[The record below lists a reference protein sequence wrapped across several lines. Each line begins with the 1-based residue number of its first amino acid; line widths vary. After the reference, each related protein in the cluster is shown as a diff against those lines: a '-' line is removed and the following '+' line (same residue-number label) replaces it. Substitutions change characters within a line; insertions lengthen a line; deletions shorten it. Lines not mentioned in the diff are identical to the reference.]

1 MTRLLVHWG
10 GESHRS
16 EGLALA
22 LGAELAYLG
31 AGRGGPLAAALRYGR
46 ARRATFA
53 LLERRRPSLLV
64 VPSLPLPLPMTALA
78 WAARS
83 GAAVVI
89 DGHTGAFRGK
99 WWARARPLVRSLCR
113 RATLVIAHNRT
124 DEATL
129 AGWRARTL
137 LLPDVTHPLAA
148 ADGAAPPPR
157 SVAYVTSF
165 GADDPLD
172 AVFAAAAL
180 LPDVA
185 FAVTG
190 RPPPGLRPPA
200 NVRLTGFLHRADY
213 LALLAHS
220 GLVAALTRTPDLMQ
234 IAADEALCL
243 GRPAVVSDSPVL
255 REVLGGAAAYCD
267 NSPQG
272 FADALRPVLDAPEG
286 WRRAAE
292 AQREARMRNLAA
304 QVAAMAALLRAS
316 GYNDSCPTRSC
327 A

>member
-99 WWARARPLVRSLCR
+99 WWARARALVRSLCR
-113 RATLVIAHNRT
+113 RAALTIAHNRT

-148 ADGAAPPPR
+148 DGPALSLR

-200 NVRLTGFLHRADY
+200 NVRLTGFLARADY
-213 LALLAHS
+213 LGLLANS

-243 GRPAVVSDSPVL
+243 ARPAVVSESPVL
-255 REVLGGAAAYCD
+255 REVLGEAAAYCD

-272 FADALRPVLDAPEG
+272 FAAALRRVLDAPEA

-304 QVAAMAALLRAS
+304 QVAAMAAQLRAS